1 MRIFTKIVFAVV
13 ATAFALGGHASE
25 PAKAKTATAD
35 TAAPVQLDLDYRTA
49 IQLALLKNFQIKVEE
64 FTPLIAK
71 ARLFSASGRFDPTLE
86 ASYTYDQNRRDL
98 RALDPNFDSGA
109 PNSPGTDRFAE
120 TSGSELDTTITG
132 LTPWGLRYDFGGA
145 ITRNTNTRSSNFEQ
159 YDTFVGGSI
168 NQPLLRN
175 FGTDVNLAEI
185 RRARADQAISSWSL
199 QARVIDVITDTIFVY
214 NDLYFSIRNLEV
226 EKRSRELAAQLLN
239 DNQKRAEIGVMSPLD
254 VLQAQADVASREER
268 VLVAE
273 RAVFDNQN
281 FLKQLVTDEIT
292 TILRTRIDI
301 AEPPFD
307 FQVDVDLDRDLHR
320 AFDLRPD
327 YRQALLE
334 IQKRNINVV
343 FTKNQTLPRLDL
355 VASLGLNGLG
365 TTLGESI
372 NNVSGPSNIAASAG
386 AIFSLPVPNRTAR
399 GEAQASELEVA
410 RALIDLKRLE
420 QAIYIEADNAAG
432 QIDTTRKRI
441 EASRVAREFA
451 ERTLDAA
458 QARLASGTATTFE
471 VLQFQRDFAQAEINE
486 VRALTDHQKSIAEY
500 ARRTGRTMEANRIL
514 LQ

>member
-1 MRIFTKIVFAVV
+1 MDSKGWITRHTLAL
-13 ATAFALGGHASE
+13 ATVLISMMA
-25 PAKAKTATAD
+25 PAQ
-35 TAAPVQLDLDYRTA
+35 AAEKSPDMLELDYRTA
-49 IQLALLKNFQIKVEE
+49 IQLAILKNFQIKVEE
-64 FTPLIAK
+64 FNPLIAK
-71 ARLFSASGRFDPTLE
+71 ARLFSESGRFDPTLE

-98 RALDPNFDSGA
+98 RALDPDFDSGA

-120 TSGSELDTTITG
+120 NSGNEFDTTITG
-132 LTPWGLRYDFGGA
+132 LTPWGLRYDLGA
-145 ITRNTNTRSSNFEQ
+145 SVTRNTNTQSAIFED
-159 YDTFVGGSI
+159 YDTFVGASVS
-168 NQPLLRN
+168 QPLLRN
-175 FGTDVNLAEI
+175 FGTDVNLAQI
-185 RRARADQAISSWSL
+185 RSARADQAISSWGL
-199 QARVIDVITDTIFVY
+199 QARVMDVITDTIFVY

-226 EKRSRELAAQLLN
+226 EQRSRELAAQLLS

-254 VLQAQADVASREER
+254 VLQAQSDVASREER

-292 TILRTRIDI
+292 GILRTQIHI

-307 FQVDVDLDRDLHR
+307 LDITIDLERDLQR

-372 NNVSGPSNIAASAG
+372 NSITGPSNLAASGG
-386 AIFSLPVPNRTAR
+386 AIFSLPIPNRTAR
-399 GEAQASELEVA
+399 GQAQVSELEVA

-420 QAIYIEADNAAG
+420 QTIYIEADNAAG
-432 QIDTTRKRI
+432 QIDTTRQRI
-441 EASRVAREFA
+441 KASRVAREFA
-451 ERTLDAA
+451 GRTLEAA
-458 QARLASGTATTFE
+458 QTRLASGTATTFE

-486 VRALTDHQKSIAEY
+486 VRALTDHQKAIAEY
-500 ARRTGRTMEANRIL
+500 ARRTGRTLESNRIL

>member
-1 MRIFTKIVFAVV
+1 
-13 ATAFALGGHASE
+13 
-25 PAKAKTATAD
+25 
-35 TAAPVQLDLDYRTA
+35 
-49 IQLALLKNFQIKVEE
+49 
-64 FTPLIAK
+64 
-71 ARLFSASGRFDPTLE
+71 
-86 ASYTYDQNRRDL
+86 
-98 RALDPNFDSGA
+98 
-109 PNSPGTDRFAE
+109 
-120 TSGSELDTTITG
+120 
-132 LTPWGLRYDFGGA
+132 
-145 ITRNTNTRSSNFEQ
+145 
-159 YDTFVGGSI
+159 
-168 NQPLLRN
+168 
-175 FGTDVNLAEI
+175 
-185 RRARADQAISSWSL
+185 
-199 QARVIDVITDTIFVY
+199 
-214 NDLYFSIRNLEV
+214 
-226 EKRSRELAAQLLN
+226 
-239 DNQKRAEIGVMSPLD
+239 MSPLD
-254 VLQAQADVASREER
+254 VLQAQSDVASREER

-307 FQVDVDLDRDLHR
+307 FQVDVDLERDLRR

-365 TTLGESI
+365 TTLGESV

-386 AIFSLPVPNRTAR
+386 AIFGLPIPNRTAR

-420 QAIYIEADNAAG
+420 QLIYIEADNAAG

-451 ERTLDAA
+451 GRTLDAA